1 MKIQNVTNTINSI
14 SEKQQDNYIKIDLA
28 IDFDTAKAEMTKLD
42 QRVTDARVD
51 LLAAQSK
58 LEAAKALLT
67 KIETDGIALK
77 SQIDTAKRAM
87 ESSAAENSK
96 LPKIAAAFKE
106 EAAKLGDIWDQTTEI
121 IITAK
126 KLRGAKV

>member
-1 MKIQNVTNTINSI
+1 MSIQRVTDKLTDLNTRQ
-14 SEKQQDNYIKIDLA
+14 EGNYIKVDLA
-28 IDFDTAKAEMTKLD
+28 IDFDAAKAEMSKLD

-58 LEAAKALLT
+58 MEAAKAILT

-77 SQIDTAKRAM
+77 SQIDVAKRAM
-87 ESSAAENSK
+87 ESQASENSK

-121 IITAK
+121 IISAK